1 MDELS
6 LGLAPVIV
14 EQLIAI
20 LTTVNQEGLT
30 VLVVEQDVQLALEQ
44 AHYGY
49 VLETGQVVLEGDGA
63 DLLANPSIQQAFLGL
78 GAE

>member
-1 MDELS
+1 M
-6 LGLAPVIV
+6 
-14 EQLIAI
+14 
-20 LTTVNQEGLT
+20 
-30 VLVVEQDVQLALEQ
+30 LVVEQDVQLALEQ

-78 GAE
+78 GAD